1 MELSMYNCVI
11 CRYHEIATKG
21 NNRNMFERCLC
32 GNIKHLLADIPDI
45 QVRRVRGRVW
55 VERSDKGVFPSET
68 LERIKVA
75 LRRAFGLESF
85 SPAILL
91 APDMDVI
98 RETVVS
104 NAQKI
109 FEGCSSG
116 VKFRVRAR
124 RSNKRFPLT
133 SKDIEID
140 LVSAVA
146 QVVGSD
152 LFIIDLDNADITLG
166 VEVRDEFSLIY
177 FDTYSAPGGLPV
189 GSNPRV
195 LTLLS
200 GGIDSPVAAYMIMKR
215 GSATDYVTFHSSPY
229 TPQETVDKVEAIAAL
244 LNTFQTKGTLH
255 VVNLLPFQKL
265 VRDCCSE
272 RMRTVLYRRA
282 MFRIAEKI
290 AHKTNCRALVTGEAL
305 GQVASQTVV
314 NLDTINRATDML
326 VLRPLIGE
334 DKLDTIAIAE
344 KIGSMELSSVQVPD
358 SCTVFSPSS
367 PSTSVPAGL
376 AEKEEE
382 KIPEY
387 AKVIDDIVSAAVAIT
402 PQDGWNIK

>member
-1 MELSMYNCVI
+1 
-11 CRYHEIATKG
+11 
-21 NNRNMFERCLC
+21 
-32 GNIKHLLADIPDI
+32 
-45 QVRRVRGRVW
+45 
-55 VERSDKGVFPSET
+55 
-68 LERIKVA
+68 
-75 LRRAFGLESF
+75 
-85 SPAILL
+85 
-91 APDMDVI
+91 
-98 RETVVS
+98 
-104 NAQKI
+104 
-109 FEGCSSG
+109 
-116 VKFRVRAR
+116 
-124 RSNKRFPLT
+124 
-133 SKDIEID
+133 
-140 LVSAVA
+140 
-146 QVVGSD
+146 SD

-367 PSTSVPAGL
+367 PSTAVPAGL

-387 AKVIDDIVSAAVAIT
+387 AKVIDDIVSAAEVIT

>member
-32 GNIKHLLADIPDI
+32 DNIKHLLSDVPDI
-45 QVRRVRGRVW
+45 QVRRIRGRVW
-55 VERSDKGVFPSET
+55 IEKCDKSLFSNEM
-68 LERIKVA
+68 LLNIKNA
-75 LRRAFGLESF
+75 LQKAFGLESF
-85 SPAILL
+85 SPAVLL

-98 RETVVS
+98 RETVQMH
-104 NAQKI
+104 AKGI
-109 FEGCSSG
+109 FADQPKG
-116 VKFRVRAR
+116 VKFRIRAR

-140 LVSAVA
+140 LVSAIA
-146 QVVGSD
+146 KVVGND
-152 LFIIDLDNADITLG
+152 VFDIDLDNADITLG
-166 VEVRDEFSLIY
+166 VEVRDEFSLLY
-177 FDTYSAPGGLPV
+177 FDTFSAPGGLPV

-215 GSATDYVTFHSSPY
+215 GSATDFITFHSSPY
-229 TPQETVDKVEAIAAL
+229 TPPETVDKVEAIAAL
-244 LNTFQTKGTLH
+244 LNTFQIKGSLY
-255 VVNLLPFQKL
+255 VINLLPLQKQI
-265 VRDCCSE
+265 RDCCSE

-290 AHKTNCRALVTGEAL
+290 AHKYNCKALVTGEAL

-314 NLDTINRATDML
+314 NLDTINRSTNML

-334 DKLDTIAIAE
+334 DKLDTIAVAE
-344 KIGSMELSSVQVPD
+344 KIGSMELSSIQVPD

-367 PSTSVPAGL
+367 PATAVPAAL

-382 KIPEY
+382 KISDY
-387 AKVIDDIVSAAVAIT
+387 AQLIDMIVNSAEVKT
-402 PQDGWNIK
+402 PQAGWK